1 MKVIAQG
8 LDGKQVL
15 LDYQTKFGSYSRPA
29 LKAATLNGAGQA
41 LFREMQQ
48 ATDSGQA
55 MDFGD
60 FVDFVKRMHESMVE
74 TSAEQE
80 SALV

>member
-41 LFREMQQ
+41 LLREMQQ

-60 FVDFVKRMHESMVE
+60 FVKRMHESMEE
-74 TSAEQE
+74 TSTQR
-80 SALV
+80 SKSPL

>member
-29 LKAATLNGAGQA
+29 LKAASLNGAGQA
-41 LFREMQQ
+41 LLLEMQQ
-48 ATDSGQA
+48 ATDRNQA

-60 FVDFVKRMHESMVE
+60 FVKRMHGSMEE
-74 TSAEQE
+74 TSTEQE
-80 SALV
+80 SALT